1 MIINELKYPWLAVAV
16 AAISGVSHQQYP
28 PTNSTINIQE
38 EFPRLQGWSLEGKEI
53 IQNARVELIEH
64 GAVAFPNFLTED
76 AVARAVAEMRSKEDN
91 AFTTNTQHTAYLKH
105 LDTTRYAS
113 NSIYNHPT
121 KTIVAS
127 TAYDELAVDS
137 VLKELYEDPR
147 LLNMVASIVLGDD
160 SKQLY
165 LSEDPLGC
173 CSVNVFRPG
182 YYHGFHY
189 DESEFSV
196 TLMLQEAE
204 GGGLFQY
211 TDPIRHKNLH
221 DSNESN
227 ESEDLT
233 LELKRTAD
241 VFRDH
246 EHDPGASSETTTTST
261 KTFAEHEESA
271 AQEDNDVTPDS
282 QDEKED
288 TAAAPRL
295 HTLDFSPGTLLVLA
309 GSKSLHRVTAIQ
321 GNKSRFV
328 AVLTFASKPGFCNT
342 PEVQEMFWGRTAT
355 VEKKI
360 ETKCEAS
367 LL

>member
-1 MIINELKYPWLAVAV
+1 MIINELKYPWLAVA
-16 AAISGVSHQQYP
+16 ATSGVSHQQYP
-28 PTNSTINIQE
+28 PPTNTTTTAVQE
-38 EFPRLQGWSLEGKEI
+38 EFPPPSRLQGWSLEGKEI
-53 IQNARVELIEH
+53 INTAHDQLIEH
-64 GAVAFPNFLTED
+64 GAVAYPNFLTED

-91 AFTTNTQHTAYLKH
+91 AFTTNTKHTAYLKH
-105 LDTTRYAS
+105 LDTTRYAT
-113 NSIYNHPT
+113 NPIYNHPT

-127 TAYDELAVDS
+127 TAYDELAEDS

-147 LLNMVASIVLGDD
+147 LLNMVASIVLGYN
-160 SKQLY
+160 SKELY

-211 TDPIRHKNLH
+211 TDPIREKNLH
-221 DSNESN
+221 DN

-246 EHDPGASSETTTTST
+246 EHDPGASSEKNTTTST
-261 KTFAEHEESA
+261 KTFAEHEEA
-271 AQEDNDVTPDS
+271 ALEDNDVVTPDS

-288 TAAAPRL
+288 TAAAAPCL

-355 VEKKI
+355 VEPRI
-360 ETKCEAS
+360 ETECEAS
-367 LL
+367 I